1 MLKGSIVALSTP
13 FTDDG
18 VNFKTLKELIEF
30 HNKANTD
37 AILVLGTTGESPTL
51 SQKEKDAII
60 EKTLEL
66 SKSPVIVGT
75 GTNSTEKTI
84 QDTKRAKELGAE
96 YALVITPYY
105 NKPNQEGLYHHFLKV
120 AETVDVKIIIYNV
133 PGRTGVS
140 IKPETVVELSKI
152 KNIIGIKEASGDIK
166 AMMKIV
172 FYAEKD
178 FVLLSGDDFITLPLM
193 SIGGKGVISVTANII
208 PDRVK
213 KFVDFCLNGDFES
226 ALKMN
231 QEIVEVSDALFI
243 DTNPIPVKEALN
255 MLGFKMGKPRLPL
268 TELSRENKEKL
279 KKVLLKYKII
289 KE

>member
-1 MLKGSIVALSTP
+1 MIKGSIVALSTP
-13 FTDDG
+13 FNSDG
-18 VNFKTLKELIEF
+18 VNIKTLKELVEF
-30 HNKANTD
+30 HNNANTD
-37 AILVLGTTGESPTL
+37 AILILGTTGESPTL
-51 SQKEKDAII
+51 SQKEKDTII
-60 EKTLEL
+60 EKTLEW
-66 SKSPVIVGT
+66 SKSTVIVGT

-96 YALVITPYY
+96 FVLVITPYY
-105 NKPNQEGLYHHFLKV
+105 NKPNQDGLYQHFLKV
-120 AETVDVKIIIYNV
+120 AESVDVKIIIYNV

-140 IKPETVVELSKI
+140 IKPETVIELSRI

-172 FYAEKD
+172 FYAD
-178 FVLLSGDDFITLPLM
+178 NNFSLLSGDDFITLPVM

-208 PDRVK
+208 PDRMK
-213 KFVDFCLNGDFES
+213 KFVDLCLKRDFES

-255 MLGFKMGKPRLPL
+255 MIGFNMGKPRLPL
-268 TELSRENKEKL
+268 TELSSDNKEKL
-279 KKVLLKYKII
+279 RKTLLKYKIL
-289 KE
+289 K

>member
-60 EKTLEL
+60 EKTLEW

-120 AETVDVKIIIYNV
+120 AEAVDIKIIIYNV

-213 KFVDFCLNGDFES
+213 KFVDFCLKGDFES

>member
-18 VNFKTLKELIEF
+18 VNFNTLKELIEF

-60 EKTLEL
+60 EKTLEW

-105 NKPNQEGLYHHFLKV
+105 NKPNQEGLYHHFIKV
-120 AETVDVKIIIYNV
+120 AESVDIKIIIYNV

-140 IKPETVVELSKI
+140 IKPETVVELSKV

-208 PDRVK
+208 PERVK
-213 KFVDFCLNGDFES
+213 KFVDFCLKGDFES

-279 KKVLLKYKII
+279 RKVLLKYKII